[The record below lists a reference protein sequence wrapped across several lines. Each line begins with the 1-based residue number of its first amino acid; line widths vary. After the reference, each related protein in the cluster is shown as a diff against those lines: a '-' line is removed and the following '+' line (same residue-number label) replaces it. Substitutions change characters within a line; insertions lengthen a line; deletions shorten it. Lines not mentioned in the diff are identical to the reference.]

1 MTSKYHQRLGW
12 LCLVT
17 FIAETLLVILSWLLS
32 AMRVEGVR
40 SLLSSEGIRWF
51 FSSFNDL
58 IASPVLVGL
67 LVLMCALGCLQKSRV
82 TTIFGGK
89 KSINFRDRLAL
100 YVALAFL
107 LIYVVI
113 IILLTL
119 MPHAILLSATG
130 HLFPSAF
137 SRSLVPIIAF
147 GICIFSV
154 AFGLMA
160 AFGICI
166 FSVAFGLMAGVMQN
180 LSDILQALSFGI
192 AKGAPLLVFYLFAVQ
207 LVGCLRFVFG

>member
-12 LCLVT
+12 LCLTVV
-17 FIAETLLVILSWLLS
+17 IAETLLVILSWLLS

-67 LVLMCALGCLQKSRV
+67 LLILCALGCLQKSRV
-82 TTIFGGK
+82 TVVFSASK
-89 KSINFRDRLAL
+89 AINFRDRLAF
-100 YVALAFL
+100 YVAFAFL
-107 LIYVVI
+107 LIYVII

-154 AFGLMA
+154 AFGM
-160 AFGICI
+160 
-166 FSVAFGLMAGVMQN
+166 MAGVMRN

-192 AKGAPLLVFYLFAVQ
+192 AKGAPLIVFYLFAVQ

>member
-1 MTSKYHQRLGW
+1 MGW

-17 FIAETLLVILSWLLS
+17 VIAETLLVILSWLLS

-58 IASPVLVGL
+58 IASPVLVWL

-113 IILLTL
+113 ILLLTL

-137 SRSLVPIIAF
+137 SRSLVPIT
-147 GICIFSV
+147 
-154 AFGLMA
+154 

-166 FSVAFGLMAGVMQN
+166 FSVAFGLMAGVMRN

>member
-1 MTSKYHQRLGW
+1 MTSKYHQQLGW

-17 FIAETLLVILSWLLS
+17 VIAETLLVILSWLLS

-51 FSSFNDL
+51 FSSFSDL
-58 IASPVLVGL
+58 VASPVLVCL
-67 LVLMCALGCLQKSRV
+67 LVLMCALGCLQKSRM
-82 TTIFGGK
+82 TTIFSGK

-113 IILLTL
+113 ILLLTL

-147 GICIFSV
+147 GISIFSV
-154 AFGLMA
+154 AFGLM
-160 AFGICI
+160 
-166 FSVAFGLMAGVMQN
+166 SGVMRN

>member
-17 FIAETLLVILSWLLS
+17 VIAETLLVILSWLLS

-51 FSSFNDL
+51 FSSFSDL
-58 IASPVLVGL
+58 VASPVLVCL

-113 IILLTL
+113 ILLLTL

-147 GICIFSV
+147 GISIFSV
-154 AFGLMA
+154 AFGLM
-160 AFGICI
+160 
-166 FSVAFGLMAGVMQN
+166 SGVMRN

>member
-17 FIAETLLVILSWLLS
+17 VIAETLLVILSWLLS
-32 AMRVEGVR
+32 AIRVEGVR

-58 IASPVLVGL
+58 IASPVLVWL

-113 IILLTL
+113 ILLLTL

-137 SRSLVPIIAF
+137 SRSLVPIT
-147 GICIFSV
+147 
-154 AFGLMA
+154 

-166 FSVAFGLMAGVMQN
+166 FSVAFGLMAGVMRN

>member
-130 HLFPSAF
+130 YLFPSAF
-137 SRSLVPIIAF
+137 SRSLVPII
-147 GICIFSV
+147 
-154 AFGLMA
+154 

>member
-17 FIAETLLVILSWLLS
+17 VIAETLLVILSWLLS
-32 AMRVEGVR
+32 AMRVEGIR

-58 IASPVLVGL
+58 IASPVLVWL

-82 TTIFGGK
+82 TTIFSGK

-113 IILLTL
+113 ILLLTL

-137 SRSLVPIIAF
+137 SRSLVPIT
-147 GICIFSV
+147 
-154 AFGLMA
+154 

-166 FSVAFGLMAGVMQN
+166 FSVAFGLMAGVMRN

-207 LVGCLRFVFG
+207 LVGCLHFVFG

>member
-1 MTSKYHQRLGW
+1 MTSKFHQRLGW
-12 LCLVT
+12 LCLLVV
-17 FIAETLLVILSWLLS
+17 IAETLLVILSWLLS

-58 IASPVLVGL
+58 VASPVLVWL

-82 TTIFGGK
+82 TAIFGAQK
-89 KSINFRDRLAL
+89 TINFRDRLAL

-119 MPHAILLSATG
+119 MPHAILLSAKG
-130 HLFPSAF
+130 YLFPSAF

-147 GICIFSV
+147 GICLFSV
-154 AFGLMA
+154 AFGM
-160 AFGICI
+160 
-166 FSVAFGLMAGVMQN
+166 MAGVMRN
-180 LSDILQALSFGI
+180 LSDILLAFSFGI
-192 AKGAPLLVFYLFAVQ
+192 AKGASLIVFYLFAVQ
-207 LVGCLRFVFG
+207 LVGCLHFVFG

>member
-1 MTSKYHQRLGW
+1 MYWILTTSNPMTSKYHQRLGW

-17 FIAETLLVILSWLLS
+17 VIAETLLVILSWLLS

-51 FSSFNDL
+51 FSSFSDL
-58 IASPVLVGL
+58 VASPVLVCL

-82 TTIFGGK
+82 TTIFSGK

-113 IILLTL
+113 ILLLTL

-147 GICIFSV
+147 GISIFSV
-154 AFGLMA
+154 AFGLM
-160 AFGICI
+160 
-166 FSVAFGLMAGVMQN
+166 SGVMRN

>member
-1 MTSKYHQRLGW
+1 MTNKYHQRLGS
-12 LCLVT
+12 LCLVVI
-17 FIAETLLVILSWLLS
+17 IAETLLVILSWLLS
-32 AMRVEGVR
+32 ALRVEGVR

-58 IASPVLVGL
+58 VASPVLVWL
-67 LVLMCALGCLQKSRV
+67 LLLMCALGCLQKSRV
-82 TTIFGGK
+82 TSIFRGTK
-89 KSINFRDRLAL
+89 AISFRDRLAL
-100 YVALAFL
+100 YVAIAFL
-107 LIYVVI
+107 LIYGVI

-137 SRSLVPIIAF
+137 SRSLVPIISF
-147 GICIFSV
+147 GICVFSV
-154 AFGLMA
+154 
-160 AFGICI
+160 
-166 FSVAFGLMAGVMQN
+166 SFGLMAGVMRN
-180 LSDILQALSFGI
+180 LSNILQALSFGI

>member
-1 MTSKYHQRLGW
+1 MTNKYHQRLGS
-12 LCLVT
+12 LCLLVI
-17 FIAETLLVILSWLLS
+17 IAETLLVILSWLLS
-32 AMRVEGVR
+32 ALRVEGVR

-58 IASPVLVGL
+58 VASPVLVWL
-67 LVLMCALGCLQKSRV
+67 QVLMCALGCLQKSRV
-82 TTIFGGK
+82 TSIFRGTK
-89 KSINFRDRLAL
+89 AISFRDRLAL
-100 YVALAFL
+100 YVAIAFL
-107 LIYVVI
+107 LIYGVI

-137 SRSLVPIIAF
+137 SRSLVPIISF
-147 GICIFSV
+147 GICVFSV
-154 AFGLMA
+154 
-160 AFGICI
+160 
-166 FSVAFGLMAGVMQN
+166 SFGLMAGVMRN

>member
-1 MTSKYHQRLGW
+1 MTNKYHQRLGT
-12 LCLVT
+12 LCLAVVT
-17 FIAETLLVILSWLLS
+17 AETLLVILSWLLS
-32 AMRVEGVR
+32 ALRVEGVR

-58 IASPVLVGL
+58 VASPVLVWL
-67 LVLMCALGCLQKSRV
+67 LLLMCALGCLQKSGV
-82 TTIFGGK
+82 ISIFGRPK
-89 KSINFRDRLAL
+89 AMNFRDRLAL
-100 YVALAFL
+100 YVAIAFL
-107 LIYVVI
+107 LIYGVI

-154 AFGLMA
+154 
-160 AFGICI
+160 
-166 FSVAFGLMAGVMQN
+166 SFGLMAGVMRN
-180 LSDILQALSFGI
+180 ISDILQALSFGI
-192 AKGAPLLVFYLFAVQ
+192 AKGAPLIVFYLFAVQ

>member
-1 MTSKYHQRLGW
+1 MTNKYHQRLGS
-12 LCLVT
+12 LCLLVI
-17 FIAETLLVILSWLLS
+17 IAETLLVILSWLLS
-32 AMRVEGVR
+32 ALRVEGVR

-58 IASPVLVGL
+58 VASLVLVWL
-67 LVLMCALGCLQKSRV
+67 LLLMCALGCLQKSRV
-82 TTIFGGK
+82 TSIFRGTK
-89 KSINFRDRLAL
+89 AISFRDRLAL
-100 YVALAFL
+100 YVAIAFL
-107 LIYVVI
+107 LIYGVI

-137 SRSLVPIIAF
+137 SRSLVPIISF
-147 GICIFSV
+147 GICVFSV
-154 AFGLMA
+154 
-160 AFGICI
+160 
-166 FSVAFGLMAGVMQN
+166 SFGLMAGVMRN

>member
-160 AFGICI
+160 
-166 FSVAFGLMAGVMQN
+166 GVMRN

-192 AKGAPLLVFYLFAVQ
+192 TKGAPLLVFYLFAVQ

>member
-17 FIAETLLVILSWLLS
+17 VIAETLLVILSWLLS
-32 AMRVEGVR
+32 AMRVEGIR

-58 IASPVLVGL
+58 IASPVLVWL

-82 TTIFGGK
+82 TTIFSGK

-137 SRSLVPIIAF
+137 SRSLVPVIAF
-147 GICIFSV
+147 GVCLVSV
-154 AFGLMA
+154 TFGLVS
-160 AFGICI
+160 GRLR
-166 FSVAFGLMAGVMQN
+166 S
-180 LSDILQALSFGI
+180 LSDILNALSTGI
-192 AKGAPLLVFYLFAVQ
+192 AHGTPLIVVYLFAIQ
-207 LVGCLRFVFG
+207 LYESLRFVFG

>member
-17 FIAETLLVILSWLLS
+17 VIAETLLVILSWLLS
-32 AMRVEGVR
+32 AMRVEGIR

-58 IASPVLVGL
+58 IASPVLVWL

-82 TTIFGGK
+82 TTVYGGK
-89 KSINFRDRLAL
+89 KTINFRDRLAL

-107 LIYVVI
+107 LIYGAI

-160 AFGICI
+160 
-166 FSVAFGLMAGVMQN
+166 GVMQN
-180 LSDILQALSFGI
+180 LTDILQALSFGI
-192 AKGAPLLVFYLFAVQ
+192 AKGAPLIVFYLFAVQ

>member
-17 FIAETLLVILSWLLS
+17 VIAETLLVILSWLLS

-51 FSSFNDL
+51 FSSFSDL
-58 IASPVLVGL
+58 VASPVLVWL

-82 TTIFGGK
+82 TTIFSGK

-113 IILLTL
+113 ILLLTL

-160 AFGICI
+160 
-166 FSVAFGLMAGVMQN
+166 GVMRN

>member
-1 MTSKYHQRLGW
+1 MTNKYHQRLGS
-12 LCLVT
+12 LCLVVI
-17 FIAETLLVILSWLLS
+17 IAETLLVILSWLLS
-32 AMRVEGVR
+32 ALRVEGVR

-58 IASPVLVGL
+58 VASPVLVWL
-67 LVLMCALGCLQKSRV
+67 LLLMCALGCLQKSRV
-82 TTIFGGK
+82 TSIFRGTK
-89 KSINFRDRLAL
+89 AISFRDRLAL
-100 YVALAFL
+100 YVAIAFL
-107 LIYVVI
+107 LIYGVI

-137 SRSLVPIIAF
+137 SRSLVPIISF
-147 GICIFSV
+147 GICVFSV
-154 AFGLMA
+154 
-160 AFGICI
+160 
-166 FSVAFGLMAGVMQN
+166 SFGLMAGVMRN

-192 AKGAPLLVFYLFAVQ
+192 AKGAPLLVFFLFAVQ

>member
-67 LVLMCALGCLQKSRV
+67 LVLMCALGCLQKSRG

-160 AFGICI
+160 
-166 FSVAFGLMAGVMQN
+166 GVMQN

>member
-17 FIAETLLVILSWLLS
+17 VIAETLLVILSWLLS
-32 AMRVEGVR
+32 AMRVEGIR

-51 FSSFNDL
+51 FSSFSDL
-58 IASPVLVGL
+58 IASPVLVWL

-82 TTIFGGK
+82 TTIFSGK

-113 IILLTL
+113 ILLLTL

-160 AFGICI
+160 
-166 FSVAFGLMAGVMQN
+166 GVMRN

-192 AKGAPLLVFYLFAVQ
+192 TKGAPLLVFYLFAVQ

>member
-17 FIAETLLVILSWLLS
+17 VIAETLLVILSWLLS

-51 FSSFNDL
+51 FSSFSDL
-58 IASPVLVGL
+58 VASPVLVCL
-67 LVLMCALGCLQKSRV
+67 LVLMCAVGCLQKSRM
-82 TTIFGGK
+82 TTIFSGK

-113 IILLTL
+113 ILLLTL

-147 GICIFSV
+147 GISIFSV
-154 AFGLMA
+154 AFGLM
-160 AFGICI
+160 
-166 FSVAFGLMAGVMQN
+166 SGVMRN

>member
-1 MTSKYHQRLGW
+1 MTNKYHQRLGS
-12 LCLVT
+12 LCLVVI
-17 FIAETLLVILSWLLS
+17 IAETLLVIFSWLLS
-32 AMRVEGVR
+32 ALRVEGVR

-58 IASPVLVGL
+58 VASPVLVWL
-67 LVLMCALGCLQKSRV
+67 LLLMCALGCLQKSRV
-82 TTIFGGK
+82 TSIFRGTK
-89 KSINFRDRLAL
+89 AISFRDRLAL
-100 YVALAFL
+100 YVAIAFL
-107 LIYVVI
+107 LIYGVI

-137 SRSLVPIIAF
+137 SRSLVPIISF
-147 GICIFSV
+147 GICVFSV
-154 AFGLMA
+154 
-160 AFGICI
+160 
-166 FSVAFGLMAGVMQN
+166 SFGLMAGVMRN

>member
-17 FIAETLLVILSWLLS
+17 VIAETLLVILSWLLS

-51 FSSFNDL
+51 FSSFSDL
-58 IASPVLVGL
+58 VASPVLVCL

-82 TTIFGGK
+82 TTIFSGK

-113 IILLTL
+113 ILLLTL

-147 GICIFSV
+147 GISIFSV
-154 AFGLMA
+154 AFGLM
-160 AFGICI
+160 
-166 FSVAFGLMAGVMQN
+166 SGVMRN
-180 LSDILQALSFGI
+180 LSDILQAYWCSISLQCSWWVVCVLSS
-192 AKGAPLLVFYLFAVQ
+192 ANASKQDKPTADPLSAVA
-207 LVGCLRFVFG
+207 G

>member
-17 FIAETLLVILSWLLS
+17 VIAETLLVILSWLLS
-32 AMRVEGVR
+32 AMRVEGIR

-58 IASPVLVGL
+58 IASPVLVWL

-82 TTIFGGK
+82 TTIFSGK

-113 IILLTL
+113 ILLLTL

-147 GICIFSV
+147 GIS
-154 AFGLMA
+154 
-160 AFGICI
+160 I
-166 FSVAFGLMAGVMQN
+166 FSVAFGLMAGVMRN

>member
-17 FIAETLLVILSWLLS
+17 VIAETLLVILSWLLS
-32 AMRVEGVR
+32 AMRVEGIR

-58 IASPVLVGL
+58 VASPVLVWL
-67 LVLMCALGCLQKSRV
+67 LLLMCALGCLQKSRV
-82 TTIFGGK
+82 TSIFRGTK
-89 KSINFRDRLAL
+89 AISFRDRLAL
-100 YVALAFL
+100 YVAIAFL
-107 LIYVVI
+107 LIYGVI

-137 SRSLVPIIAF
+137 SRSLVPIISF
-147 GICIFSV
+147 GICVFSV
-154 AFGLMA
+154 
-160 AFGICI
+160 
-166 FSVAFGLMAGVMQN
+166 SFGLMAGVMRN